1 MHPSNLEE
9 IRKARKRKRREL
21 EEYGTEVV
29 GVWGEF
35 RVCARDIGGLA
46 VGVRGKSYKYG
57 WGLGLISHQQE
68 CCTTHALNNM

>member
-1 MHPSNLEE
+1 M
-9 IRKARKRKRREL
+9 EL
-21 EEYGTEVV
+21 EVV

-46 VGVRGKSYKYG
+46 VGVRGENYE
-57 WGLGLISHQQE
+57 WLGLGLISHQQE